1 MVMTEY
7 TSPRNNTFGAEIR
20 RYYDNNDM
28 ESVYAIVLIV
38 ILLSFVTDKIIKMA
52 RKKTL
57 NEK

>member
-1 MVMTEY
+1 
-7 TSPRNNTFGAEIR
+7 
-20 RYYDNNDM
+20 M

-38 ILLSFVTDKIIKMA
+38 ILLSFITDKIIKIA